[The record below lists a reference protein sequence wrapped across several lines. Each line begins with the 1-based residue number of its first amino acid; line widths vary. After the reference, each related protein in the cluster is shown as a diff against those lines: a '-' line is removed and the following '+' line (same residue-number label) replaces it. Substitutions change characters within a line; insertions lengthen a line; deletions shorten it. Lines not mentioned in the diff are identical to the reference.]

1 VLDRVTPKSIHPA
14 FLSHSRY
21 IRNKLGNRS
30 QVTGAEG
37 SDRYAPFTFCSQA
50 NIFKEILE
58 DTQRVMVL
66 PPPSDALSRLLLS
79 KTLIEGL
86 GRQGLE
92 VTLWG
97 SKLVNGSPTTR

>member
-1 VLDRVTPKSIHPA
+1 VPSYFFSFNNLHSARSGYTEKHLSG

-86 GRQGLE
+86 GR
-92 VTLWG
+92 
-97 SKLVNGSPTTR
+97 